1 MWAASKTWESLGN
14 DSFLEPPKQWA
25 LTTLKITILHHTSLF
40 AELVQTHSVCE
51 NVAQHQQEAKHTLA
65 DPMFLFRLQR
75 PGLQRLLV
83 LHGGRHNLR
92 EPRRFWA
99 LPRPSGSLPK
109 HTHTQGQPMG
119 SEEAG
124 PPG

>member
-1 MWAASKTWESLGN
+1 MGPDHTE
-14 DSFLEPPKQWA
+14 
-25 LTTLKITILHHTSLF
+25 ITVLCHTSLF

-65 DPMFLFRLQR
+65 DPVFLSR
-75 PGLQRLLV
+75 
-83 LHGGRHNLR
+83 
-92 EPRRFWA
+92 
-99 LPRPSGSLPK
+99 